1 MASPARERRVD
12 PPAGSLCGTADGVRP
27 TANPTTRLLSNPWRR
42 NAVSARVVRTPVQPN
57 VLIHSS
63 EETHGTAYQ

>member
-1 MASPARERRVD
+1 MALSARERRVD
-12 PPAGSLCGTADGVRP
+12 PPGLFAAWFGGRYAP
-27 TANPTTRLLSNPWRR
+27 YANPTTRLLSNPWRR
-42 NAVSARVVRTPVQPN
+42 NVVSARVGRTPVQPN